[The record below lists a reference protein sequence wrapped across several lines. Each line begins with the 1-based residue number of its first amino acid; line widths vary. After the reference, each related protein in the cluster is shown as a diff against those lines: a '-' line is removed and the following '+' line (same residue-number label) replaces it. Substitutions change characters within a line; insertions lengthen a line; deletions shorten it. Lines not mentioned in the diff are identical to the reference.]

1 MAKVSVIIPSY
12 NCKYVSRT
20 VDNIFAN
27 ATGEIEV
34 IVILDNYLPNPPIK
48 ERENL
53 TIIRKEVRTGMRNSI
68 NMGAYFATG
77 KYLMKMDDHCAV
89 GKGFDEKLQID
100 IKDNWLVI
108 PSRYGLDVLTW
119 KPKWYPICYGFLTYP
134 YNFYDRYR
142 YGIGLFFK
150 KWEGS
155 QGDNPKNRGVSEYYW
170 KENERKHLMIDD
182 IMIFPGACW
191 FTSKKHF
198 FNIGGLD
205 GVLYRTL
212 YQEPVEL
219 VCKTWLSGGRVVV
232 NKFVWYAHMY
242 KTEDGMPGSDTHGRG
257 YPLNL
262 HEMRETERLG
272 VTYWMNNCWK
282 PAIHPMEWL
291 IEKFW
296 PIPGWTENWREEKV
310 IFEKKYMKK
319 ELELCGIQY

>member
-20 VDNIFAN
+20 VDNIFLN

-34 IVILDNYLPNPPIK
+34 IVLLDNYVPNPPIK

-100 IKDNWLVI
+100 IQDDWLVI

-119 KPKWYPICYGFLTYP
+119 KPKWYPAAYDYMAYP
-134 YNFYDRYR
+134 YVYYDRYR
-142 YGIGLFFK
+142 YGIGLFSK
-150 KWEGS
+150 KWEGEH
-155 QGDNPKNRGVSEYYW
+155 GNDAKNRGVAQYYW
-170 KENERKHLMIDD
+170 RENERKHLMIDN

-191 FTSKKHF
+191 FTSAKHF
-198 FNIGGLD
+198 KNIDGLNGTLFN
-205 GVLYRTL
+205 TL
-212 YQEPVEL
+212 YQEPQEL
-219 VCKTWLSGGRVVV
+219 TFKTWLSGGRVVV
-232 NKFVWYAHMY
+232 NKHTWYAHMY
-242 KTEDGMPGSDTHGRG
+242 KTEDTAVGALTHGRG
-257 YPLNL
+257 YVLDLNA
-262 HEMRETERLG
+262 MRETERFG
-272 VTYWMNNCWK
+272 THYWMNDCWLK
-282 PAIHPMEWL
+282 ATKKMEWL

-296 PIPGWTENWREEKV
+296 PIPGWPENWRDEKIV
-310 IFEKKYMKK
+310 FEAKYP
-319 ELELCGIQY
+319 IS